1 MIKHLK
7 FQPHFFIFPAM
18 FTLTACTATIQLDT
32 PKEGITIN
40 MNVVVDHN
48 IKVEMDEK
56 SQKAVGEVEPAKK

>member
-7 FQPHFFIFPAM
+7 FQPHFLFLRLCLPHS
-18 FTLTACTATIQLDT
+18 LHRPSNWIQ
-32 PKEGITIN
+32 KEGITIN

-56 SQKAVGEVEPAKK
+56 SQKAVGEVGPAKK